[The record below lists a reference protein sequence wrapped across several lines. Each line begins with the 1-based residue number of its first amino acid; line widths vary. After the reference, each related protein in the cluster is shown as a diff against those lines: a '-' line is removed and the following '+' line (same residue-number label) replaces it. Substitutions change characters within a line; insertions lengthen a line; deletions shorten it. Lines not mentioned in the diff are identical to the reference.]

1 MIEKCTF
8 PDQGKKNVVYS
19 ITEERIGSVD
29 NIVDDKELQDIRCTT
44 EYAVGHTEMK
54 AQSEHWCDGFDGCD
68 TTNVQT
74 GIIPLDLAEYIYAK
88 SFARKPFFRTCQ

>member
-1 MIEKCTF
+1 VIKKCTF

-29 NIVDDKELQDIRCTT
+29 NTVDDKELQDIRCTT

-68 TTNVQT
+68 TTKVQT
-74 GIIPLDLAEYIYAK
+74 GIIPPK
-88 SFARKPFFRTCQ
+88 